1 MPERRAPP
9 LVCTTTSNLPQQ
21 NPEFAGAKQTHPVF
35 RIGGGRAGCPA
46 PLFVVCAVA
55 LREQLGAMAL
65 KLLLY
70 LPGQPT
76 FPGNP
81 RANKALIAAKYKC
94 GLSVSVLTLKLV

>member
-65 KLLLY
+65 KLH
-70 LPGQPT
+70 T

-94 GLSVSVLTLKLV
+94 GLSVSV